1 VLSLYMLF
9 GVVYEAF
16 LKAHRAADLM
26 FCIKD
31 LPSTKVT

>member
-1 VLSLYMLF
+1 MLF

-31 LPSTKVT
+31 SEPQASTKVT